1 MTTPTEP
8 AAQALHESVGRT
20 GQISKA
26 LSMIG
31 AAVALIAIIISS
43 VELHRIRSET
53 IAARA
58 ELENTKAQAQ
68 IEQGKLQESHLKL
81 VAAQHDLEQVTGQ
94 LAFAQSS
101 FAQIRGKLPEEVIK
115 AAIQN
120 AATADP
126 RSAQLT
132 PVIYIHVAREDQRTK
147 AKLIQQALVS
157 AGYQVPGIE
166 YVGAKSPQQSQLRY
180 FIRTD
185 YGPALEKILS
195 QLRSLGLD
203 VNEQFIRMASGKPQA
218 LRPNQFELWIGQTYA
233 Q

>member
-1 MTTPTEP
+1 MASPEP
-8 AAQALHESVGRT
+8 AAKALHESVGKT
-20 GQISKA
+20 GLISKY

-31 AAVALIAIIISS
+31 TAVALLAIVFSS

-53 IAARA
+53 AAARA
-58 ELENTKAQAQ
+58 ELETTKAQAQ
-68 IEQGKLQESHLKL
+68 AEQSKLQESHLKL
-81 VAAQHDLEQVTGQ
+81 VAAQRDLEQVAGQ

-115 AAIQN
+115 AAIQS

-132 PVIYIHVAREDQRTK
+132 PVIYIHVAREDQRLK
-147 AKLIQQALVS
+147 AKQIQQALAF

-166 YVGAKSPQQSQLRY
+166 YVGAKSPNQSQLRY

-195 QLRSLGLD
+195 QLRSMGLD
-203 VNEQFIRMASGKPQA
+203 VNDQFIKMASGKPQA
-218 LRPNQFELWIGQTYA
+218 LRPNQFELWIGQSYA
-233 Q
+233 P